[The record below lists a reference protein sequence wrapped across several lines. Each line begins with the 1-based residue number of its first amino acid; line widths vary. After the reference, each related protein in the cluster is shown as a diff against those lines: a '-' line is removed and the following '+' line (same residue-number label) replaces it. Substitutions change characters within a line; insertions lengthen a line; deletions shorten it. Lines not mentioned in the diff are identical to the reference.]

1 MIARHLPL
9 MKRALLSLLVPLV
22 TAAQIPPPIVSVAPP
37 APHAAMPAPAQRTL
51 LAWRP
56 DAQCDGVP
64 LAAADFRRPAVAL
77 AWGATATLKP
87 VDYRFTIAADGRTV
101 DIQRDGSDFV
111 PFGDDLA
118 PALAATHFAPGAPRA
133 CRVRFV
139 PEQVPL
145 LAAARA
151 DLIAYSLAPTMG
163 PLPREAQAVI
173 HGANT
178 CLREPR
184 PQPLLQAFP
193 DFAKVEGRPGVHDW
207 AMIGYDIDAAG
218 RPSAVRVVETT
229 GNTALD
235 AASITAIRA
244 SRYAGGPRT
253 GCLYPYWHAP
263 VKLVA
268 PPIPDEAALRPADAT
283 CPERRDWTTP
293 PVLRFP
299 EPYRRRAIE
308 GWAVLAYD
316 IAPWGEIGNIRVLA
330 AQPSADFGTQAIQVL
345 RAAKVAPAGQG
356 AVGCVDRVKFVMGPV
371 GGVPTNEDT
380 PPPPF

>member
-1 MIARHLPL
+1 MPV
-9 MKRALLSLLVPLV
+9 MKRALLSLLPLV

-37 APHAAMPAPAQRTL
+37 APHAATPSPAQRTL
-51 LAWRP
+51 LSWRP
-56 DAQCDGVP
+56 DVQCDGGALV
-64 LAAADFRRPAVAL
+64 AAQFRRPGVAMT
-77 AWGATATLKP
+77 WGTTPTLKP
-87 VDYRFTIAADGRTV
+87 VDYRFTIAADGRAI
-101 DIQRDGSDFV
+101 DIQRDGTDYA
-111 PFGDDLA
+111 PFADDLA
-118 PALAATHFAPGAPRA
+118 PSLAATRFAAGAPRA

-139 PEQVPL
+139 PEQTPL
-145 LAAARA
+145 LDAPRA

-163 PLPREAQAVI
+163 PLPREAQDVI

-178 CLREPR
+178 CLKEPR

-193 DFAKVEGRPGVHDW
+193 DFGKVNGTPGVRDW
-207 AMIGYDIDAAG
+207 SMIAYDIDAAG
-218 RPSAVRVVETT
+218 RASAVRVVETT
-229 GNTALD
+229 GNAALD
-235 AASITAIRA
+235 TASIAAIRA

-268 PPIPDEAALRPADAT
+268 PPIPDEAAVRPAGAT
-283 CPERRDWTTP
+283 CPEQRVWTTP

-345 RAAKVAPAGQG
+345 RAAKVAAAGQG
-356 AVGCVDRVKFVMGPV
+356 AIGCIDRVRFVMGPV
-371 GGVPTNEDT
+371 GGVFTNENA